1 MKNKLISPC
10 SYQGGK
16 QRLAKQIVDIIFEQN
31 KINKNTKFYDLCCG
45 SGAITLELINR
56 GIHPNNITMIDASMW
71 GKFWNSIANEEFEL
85 DVFRNEINKLPEIEG
100 IQGYLKKINKNEVD
114 YDLDIYHFLLQ
125 QAGSFGSKCVDIK
138 EGKWINSSFR
148 SYWRPT
154 ETSNR
159 KSVVNPMM
167 PMPSTLYDRVKNIVD
182 YMSGSIK
189 ALYCKIED
197 VEWHFDE
204 GDIVYIDPPYK
215 NTSGYNFEFD
225 YEQFLIDNWNYVN
238 IYVSEGY
245 KIDWCTNAILL
256 SKGRKKGNINGNIK
270 KKQTEEWLNI
280 YKINN

>member
-1 MKNKLISPC
+1 MNKKLVPPC
-10 SYQGGK
+10 SFQGGK

-56 GIHPNNITMIDASMW
+56 GIQPNNITMIDASMW

-125 QAGSFGSKCVDIK
+125 QAGSFGSKYIDIK

-148 SYWRPT
+148 SYWIPT

-182 YMSGSIK
+182 YMSGNIK